1 MAACLGGAA
10 LAAQQDDDEDTLK
23 VGRLSLV
30 GVTSIDA
37 SRLRQGLVTRSSSR
51 IPWVKKNRFTRT
63 GLEAD
68 LRRIEAFYSDRGYP
82 RAHAEATHIDIDRQ
96 RHVVDVV
103 VTVKEGEP
111 VLLDDI
117 QLTGTDVIKP
127 ERIAVLR
134 RTFTLKVGRP
144 VDSDAVVGSR
154 DLLLREARE
163 TGYPFAKVGVS
174 VARDAEDRH
183 ATVTLAVDSGTQ
195 AVFGPTEVVG
205 NRGISPE
212 LVRRQLEYKQGELY
226 KGSLVE
232 ASQRRLYGL
241 EVFQFVNLER
251 VETPQQESPVTM
263 RATVAEGKH
272 QRLTGGVGYGSEEKF
287 RVDGEY
293 RNLNAFGGARS
304 AEVHARWS
312 SLDRGIHAQIRQ
324 PSFLV
329 SEATLMADGQNWY
342 TYTPAYNSVTTGGRG
357 IFSYE
362 SWHHNSYLVT
372 FTGEHDSSSI
382 ADSALNDLSL
392 RDELIALGLDPRTG
406 EQNGTLYS
414 LGFDF
419 RRVTVDNLLDPQRGW
434 QIVLHGERAGGFLP
448 GTFDYWSTAG
458 DVRRYHRVTRR
469 LYVRGAGAVR
479 DDFAGER
486 HRSERAVC
494 KTVFP
499 RRGLVDSRLGPLRG
513 QPAQR
518 IGTADRRE
526 RPAAGIGRGAR
537 DPSRQIRRRG
547 IYRRRERVGTQPADE
562 PDRPALCSGRGR
574 ALFDRGRPAARRLG
588 LSDQS
593 DPGPDG
599 RWLAADAPLAAAH
612 QRRAGVLK
620 RVDPGGALIRPSD
633 RVPAF
638 AARRPA
644 RYCQGGAGR
653 PDAPR
658 GRRRSWGSDP
668 CRCGV

>member
-1 MAACLGGAA
+1 MIVHIVAWLMAACLGGAA
-10 LAAQQDDDEDTLK
+10 LAAQQDDDEDALT

-30 GVTSIDA
+30 GVTAIDP

-82 RAHAEATHIDIDRQ
+82 RAHAAATHIDINRQ

-103 VTVKEGEP
+103 VTVTEGEP

-117 QLTGTDVIKP
+117 QLTGTDVITP
-127 ERIAVLR
+127 ERVAVLR
-134 RTFTLKVGRP
+134 RTFPLKVGKP

-163 TGYPFAKVGVS
+163 TGYPFAKVGVN
-174 VARDAEDRH
+174 VTRDAEARH

-195 AVFGPTEVVG
+195 AVFGTTEVVG
-205 NRGISPE
+205 NRSISPD

-251 VETPQQESPVTM
+251 VETTQRESPVTM

-293 RNLNAFGGARS
+293 RNLNALGGARS
-304 AEVHARWS
+304 ATVHGRWS
-312 SLDRGIHAQIRQ
+312 SLDRGVHAEIRQ

-342 TYTPAYNSVTTGGRG
+342 TYTPAYNSVTAGGRG

-382 ADSALNDLSL
+382 ADSALDDLSL

-434 QIVLHGERAGGFLP
+434 QIVVHGERAGGFLP

-469 LYVRGAGAVR
+469 LYVAARAQFGTISPANDIEANVPFAKRFFLGGASSIRGWGRFEVSPLSESGLPIGGNALLQGSAEARAILRGKFGVVAFTDAGNVWERNRQMSLTDLRYAVGVGVR
-479 DDFAGER
+479 YA
-486 HRSERAVC
+486 
-494 KTVFP
+494 TV
-499 RRGLVDSRLGPLRG
+499 VGPLR
-513 QPAQR
+513 
-518 IGTADRRE
+518 ADW
-526 RPAAGIGRGAR
+526 GY
-537 DPSRQIRRRG
+537 QINPIPGLMADGSPQTHRWRLH
-547 IYRRRERVGTQPADE
+547 ISVG
-562 PDRPALCSGRGR
+562 
-574 ALFDRGRPAARRLG
+574 
-588 LSDQS
+588 
-593 DPGPDG
+593 
-599 RWLAADAPLAAAH
+599 
-612 QRRAGVLK
+612 
-620 RVDPGGALIRPSD
+620 
-633 RVPAF
+633 PAF
-638 AARRPA
+638 
-644 RYCQGGAGR
+644 
-653 PDAPR
+653 
-658 GRRRSWGSDP
+658 
-668 CRCGV
+668 

>member
-1 MAACLGGAA
+1 LRRLSVHVVAWLMLACLGGAP
-10 LAAQQDDDEDTLK
+10 LAAQQDDDQELS

-30 GVTSIDA
+30 GVTSIDP
-37 SRLRQGLVTRSSSR
+37 SRLRKGLVTRSSSR

-68 LRRIEAFYSDRGYP
+68 LRRIESFYADRGYP
-82 RAHAEATHIDIDRQ
+82 KAHAEATHIDINRQ
-96 RHVVDVV
+96 RRVVDLV
-103 VTVKEGEP
+103 VTVSEGEP

-117 QLTGTDVIKP
+117 RLTGTDVITP
-127 ERIAVLR
+127 ERIAVVR
-134 RTFTLKVGRP
+134 RTFSLKVGRP
-144 VDSDAVVGSR
+144 VDSDAVVASR

-163 TGYPFAKVGVS
+163 TGYPFAKVAVS
-174 VARDAEDRH
+174 VTRDADNRH

-195 AVFGPTEVVG
+195 AVFGTTEVVG
-205 NRGISPE
+205 NRSISPD

-251 VETPQQESPVTM
+251 AEKSQQESPVTM

-304 AEVHARWS
+304 AAVHGRWS
-312 SLDRGIHAQIRQ
+312 SLDRGVHAEIRQ

-382 ADSALNDLSL
+382 ADSALGDLSL

-448 GTFDYWSTAG
+448 GTFNYWSTAG

-469 LYVRGAGAVR
+469 LYVAGRAQFGTIAPANDIEANVPFAKRFFLGGASSIRGWGRFEVSPLSESGLPIGGNALLQGSGEARALVRGKFGVVAFVDAGNVWERNRQMNLTDLRYAAGVGVR
-479 DDFAGER
+479 YA
-486 HRSERAVC
+486 
-494 KTVFP
+494 TV
-499 RRGLVDSRLGPLRG
+499 VGPLR
-513 QPAQR
+513 
-518 IGTADRRE
+518 ADW
-526 RPAAGIGRGAR
+526 GY
-537 DPSRQIRRRG
+537 QINPIPGLMADGEPQTHRWRLH
-547 IYRRRERVGTQPADE
+547 ISVG
-562 PDRPALCSGRGR
+562 
-574 ALFDRGRPAARRLG
+574 
-588 LSDQS
+588 
-593 DPGPDG
+593 
-599 RWLAADAPLAAAH
+599 
-612 QRRAGVLK
+612 
-620 RVDPGGALIRPSD
+620 
-633 RVPAF
+633 PAF
-638 AARRPA
+638 
-644 RYCQGGAGR
+644 
-653 PDAPR
+653 
-658 GRRRSWGSDP
+658 
-668 CRCGV
+668 